1 MQDVWARLQSID
13 TVAGLDEAAAPV
25 AGTTELKDGGE
36 PLDAPGRQ
44 GETSP
49 RPSRGVSSGFLQ
61 RNSVQVQLLLA
72 IALVSVGF
80 GVLFPDQFATL
91 RNFENIA
98 RQGATLV
105 VVAVGQTFALIVGG
119 FDVSVGSVMGLSST
133 VGALVMVDYG
143 TTAGVMAGLGAGLAA
158 GLVNGYL
165 IARLGVTPFVA
176 TLGMLAFARGLANQ
190 ISDGA
195 SVSGFPESFRYFGGG
210 SWGPIPATVGI
221 ATVVLLIA
229 AVVLYLSRYGLH
241 LYGIG
246 GSREASAL
254 SGIRVQR
261 VEFLAYTIC
270 GLLAGV
276 GGLMLASRVSVGQA
290 SLGTGFELMSIATA
304 VIGGV
309 AIGGGMGRL
318 SGVVLGVALLSVLST
333 GMNIAQV
340 SEFIQQM
347 VTGVVLVVA
356 VLIERLRLRGTESR
370 RLGALLE

>member
-1 MQDVWARLQSID
+1 
-13 TVAGLDEAAAPV
+13 V
-25 AGTTELKDGGE
+25 AGTTELREGGE
-36 PLDAPGRQ
+36 PLDAPEEQ
-44 GETSP
+44 SETSP
-49 RPSRGVSSGFLQ
+49 RQSRRASSGFLQ
-61 RNSVQVQLLLA
+61 RNSVQVQLILA
-72 IALVSVGF
+72 IALVSIGF
-80 GVLFPDQFATL
+80 GLLYPDQFATF
-91 RNFENIA
+91 RNFENIT

-119 FDVSVGSVMGLSST
+119 FDVSVGSTMGLSST
-133 VGALVMVDYG
+133 VGALVMVEYG
-143 TTAGVMAGLGAGLAA
+143 TIAGVLAGLGAGLAV
-158 GLVNGYL
+158 GLVNGFL

-195 SVSGFPESFRYFGGG
+195 SVSGFPESFRFFGGG

-221 ATVVLLIA
+221 AAVVVLIA
-229 AVVLYLSRYGLH
+229 GVVLYLSRFGLH

-246 GSREASAL
+246 GSREASVL

-270 GLLAGV
+270 GLLAGI

-309 AIGGGMGRL
+309 AIGGGIGRL

-356 VLIERLRLRGTESR
+356 VLIDRLRLRGSESR

>member
-1 MQDVWARLQSID
+1 M
-13 TVAGLDEAAAPV
+13 
-25 AGTTELKDGGE
+25 
-36 PLDAPGRQ
+36 
-44 GETSP
+44 
-49 RPSRGVSSGFLQ
+49 
-61 RNSVQVQLLLA
+61 LLA
-72 IALVSVGF
+72 IVVVSAGF
-80 GVLFPDQFATL
+80 GILYPDQFATF
-91 RNFENIA
+91 RNFENIT
-98 RQGATLV
+98 RQGATLL

-119 FDVSVGSVMGLSST
+119 FDISVGSTMGLSST
-133 VGALVMVDYG
+133 VGALVMVEYG
-143 TTAGVMAGLGAGLAA
+143 TTAGVLAGLGAGMAA
-158 GLVNGYL
+158 GLVNGLL

-210 SWGPIPATVGI
+210 EWGPIPATVGI
-221 ATVVLLIA
+221 ATVVLVAAAIA
-229 AVVLYLSRYGLH
+229 LYLSRFGLH

-246 GSREASAL
+246 GSRDASAL
-254 SGIRVQR
+254 SGIRVRR
-261 VEFLAYTIC
+261 VEFLAYTVC
-270 GLLAGV
+270 GLLAGM

-309 AIGGGMGRL
+309 AIGGGLGRL

-347 VTGVVLVVA
+347 VTGAVLVAA
-356 VLIERLRLRGTESR
+356 VLIDRLRLRDAESR
-370 RLGALLE
+370 RLGAMLE

>member
-1 MQDVWARLQSID
+1 LN
-13 TVAGLDEAAAPV
+13 
-25 AGTTELKDGGE
+25 
-36 PLDAPGRQ
+36 
-44 GETSP
+44 
-49 RPSRGVSSGFLQ
+49 

-72 IALVSVGF
+72 IAVVSASF
-80 GVLFPDQFATL
+80 GILFPDQFATF
-91 RNFENIA
+91 RNFENIT

-119 FDVSVGSVMGLSST
+119 FDISVGSVMGLSST
-133 VGALVMVDYG
+133 VGALVMVEYG
-143 TTAGVMAGLGAGLAA
+143 TTAGVLAGLSAGLSA
-158 GLVNGYL
+158 GMVNGLL

-195 SVSGFPESFRYFGGG
+195 SVSGFPESFRFFGGG
-210 SWGPIPATVGI
+210 EWGPVPATVGI
-221 ATVVLLIA
+221 AAVVLA
-229 AVVLYLSRYGLH
+229 AAAITLYLSRFGLH
-241 LYGIG
+241 LYGVG
-246 GSREASAL
+246 GSRDASAL
-254 SGIRVQR
+254 SGIRVRR
-261 VEFLAYTIC
+261 VEFLAYTMC

-309 AIGGGMGRL
+309 AIGGGLGRL
-318 SGVVLGVALLSVLST
+318 SGVVLGVVLLSVLST

-347 VTGVVLVVA
+347 VTGAVLVAA
-356 VLIERLRLRGTESR
+356 VLIDRLRLRRAESN
-370 RLGALLE
+370 RLGAMLD

>member
-1 MQDVWARLQSID
+1 M
-13 TVAGLDEAAAPV
+13 AGATNLS
-25 AGTTELKDGGE
+25 KGGE
-36 PLDAPGRQ
+36 PSDAPSVSGQSSPSSTGLGRFVR
-44 GETSP
+44 E
-49 RPSRGVSSGFLQ
+49 
-61 RNSVQVQLLLA
+61 NSVQVQLLLA
-72 IALVSVGF
+72 IVVVSVGF
-80 GVLFPDQFATL
+80 GVLYPDQFATF
-91 RNFENIA
+91 RNFENVT

-119 FDVSVGSVMGLSST
+119 FDISVGSTMGLSST
-133 VGALVMVDYG
+133 VGALVMVEYG
-143 TTAGVMAGLGAGLAA
+143 TTWGVLAGVAAGLAV
-158 GLVNGYL
+158 GLVNGFL
-165 IARLGVTPFVA
+165 ISRLGVTPFVA

-190 ISDGA
+190 VSNGSSI
-195 SVSGFPESFRYFGGG
+195 SGFPESFRYFGGG

-221 ATVVLLIA
+221 ALVVLLLA

-241 LYGIG
+241 LYGVG

-254 SGIRVQR
+254 SGVRVQR
-261 VEFLAYTIC
+261 VEFLAYTAC

-276 GGLMLASRVSVGQA
+276 GGIMLASRVSVGQA

-309 AIGGGMGRL
+309 AIGGGIGRL

-356 VLIERLRLRGTESR
+356 VLIDRLRIRGTESR
-370 RLGALLE
+370 RLGAVLE